1 MDERQKEAV
10 AAEKIIDQELEQFKG
25 WMGSLEV
32 VPTIVALRQKIE
44 RLRQREVEKTLSQIK
59 NLDEQGRR
67 AVEAMSQ
74 ALVNKILHQPTAGLK
89 RAQKGS
95 AAQPYVNA
103 LQELFELEI
112 EAPKGE
118 MKQVDQD

>member
-1 MDERQKEAV
+1 MNERQKEAL
-10 AAEKIIDQELEQFKG
+10 AAEEIIDQELLQFKG

-32 VPTIVALRQKIE
+32 VPTIVALRQKME

-59 NLDEQGRR
+59 NLDDQGRR

-74 ALVNKILHQPTAGLK
+74 ALINKILHQPTAGLK
-89 RAQKGS
+89 RVQKGS
-95 AAQPYVNA
+95 EAQPYVDA

-112 EAPKGE
+112 EAPQGE

>member
-1 MDERQKEAV
+1 MIKRKN
-10 AAEKIIDQELEQFKG
+10 IGPNNQELARFKG

-32 VPTIVALRQKIE
+32 VPTIVALRQKME
-44 RLRQREVEKTLSQIK
+44 RLRLREVEKTLSQIK
-59 NLDEQGRR
+59 NLDDQGRR

-89 RAQKGS
+89 RAQKG
-95 AAQPYVNA
+95 AEAQPYVDV

-118 MKQVDQD
+118 MKKMDQDLDGN